1 MMRLKSYFAGTVE
14 SAICLA
20 RQEMGEEAMLVSSR
34 KTPPEAKHLG
44 VYVVFASAQEPS
56 REALAAS
63 RQGREEPVAP
73 QSFAAQTS
81 FAGQQSIVSE
91 MVEMRRQLAKMSTL
105 VSRTA
110 VRNGLR
116 ASTAP
121 NPALDDLDQLMA
133 TNEVDGDL
141 ACCILRALESLD
153 PAASSVDVRR
163 AFREDIQNRFTV
175 SAELSPWSV
184 DAAGASGSTR
194 RIVALVD
201 PPGAG
206 KTTMLAKLAVRFGIS
221 ARRTTHIVSYDSH
234 RIASGEQLRSYAA
247 ILGVG
252 FEAIDSV
259 GALAQSLKEN
269 SRKDLVLVDTPG
281 YSAKDFD
288 LSWELTKFLATYPH
302 VDIHLVLS
310 CGVKSTDI
318 SRMVDRYNVFC
329 PAKLLFTRLD
339 ETDSFGVILNESVR
353 TGMPVSFPRHGP
365 PRPRRFRAGCE
376 GPYRRSAA
384 GGTRQPRC
392 RHGMRHEQ
400 VRPAIAGVGIWVDGW
415 ALTSRAGR

>member
-44 VYVVFASAQEPS
+44 VYEVVFASAQEPA
-56 REALAAS
+56 REAVAAS
-63 RQGREEPVAP
+63 RQREEPVAQ
-73 QSFAAQTS
+73 QSLAAHAAFAGQTGI
-81 FAGQQSIVSE
+81 AGQQSIVSE

-105 VSRTA
+105 VSRSA

-133 TNEVDGDL
+133 ANEVDGDL
-141 ACCILRALESLD
+141 ACSILRALESLG
-153 PAASSVDVRR
+153 PVASSGEVRQ
-163 AFREDIQNRFTV
+163 AFRKDIQNRFTV

-184 DAAGASGSTR
+184 DTPGASGSTR
-194 RIVALVD
+194 RIVALVG

-221 ARRTTHIVSYDSH
+221 ARRTTHIISYDSH
-234 RIASGEQLRSYAA
+234 RIAPGEQLRSYAA

-281 YSAKDFD
+281 YSSKDFD
-288 LSWELTKFLATYPH
+288 LSWELTKFLSTYPH

-310 CGVKSTDI
+310 CGVKSSDI
-318 SRMVDRYNVFC
+318 SRMVDRYNIFG

-339 ETDSFGVILNESVR
+339 ETDSYGVILNESVR
-353 TGMPVSFPRHGP
+353 TGMPVSFLGTGPRVP
-365 PRPRRFRAGCE
+365 DDFEAAAKDRIADLLLE
-376 GPYRRSAA
+376 GRDSHAVA
-384 GGTRQPRC
+384 T
-392 RHGMRHEQ
+392 
-400 VRPAIAGVGIWVDGW
+400 A
-415 ALTSRAGR
+415 